1 MSNKKTPSQITSTN
15 GADRHRNHAVTFRM
29 TLEEKELFEKAF
41 FASEFNTKQNYI
53 IHAVCK
59 KDMASDRHIHLYFK
73 ILFLLED
80 IYRQLKGIGVN
91 INQMAH
97 RANTSGLLPT
107 LTELGNTNSVLK
119 EEVNSVWES
128 IRYSLRELQRT
139 QR

>member
-1 MSNKKTPSQITSTN
+1 MSNKKISSQNTSTY

-41 FASEFNTKQNYI
+41 FASGFNAKQNYI
-53 IHAVCK
+53 IHSICK
-59 KDMASDRHIHLYFK
+59 KDIASDRHVHLYFK
-73 ILFLLED
+73 ILILLED
-80 IYRQLKGIGVN
+80 IYRQLKGIGTN

-97 RANTSGLLPT
+97 KANTTGVLPS
-107 LTELGNTNSVLK
+107 LTELDNTNSVLK
-119 EEVNSVWES
+119 EEVNSAWES